1 MGILLWSKTV
11 RRFALLKQEGIF
23 MFSWLKSSF
32 VKALIKIGL
41 KAYTEKNDNEITNSI
56 VEEIEKELDE

>member
-1 MGILLWSKTV
+1 
-11 RRFALLKQEGIF
+11 

-32 VKALIKIGL
+32 VKAMIKIGL
-41 KAYTEKNDNEITNSI
+41 KAYTEKNDNEITNTI